1 MRIESA
7 RGLPLFI
14 TIDARP
20 LVTVENYYKWY
31 DLWLVLAFENE
42 VLPIS
47 FSNLEP
53 TAALL
58 GESANCDH
66 TPNPGVVVA
75 YAVKRGWHVDPEAM
89 KEMLERWRGR

>member
-1 MRIESA
+1 MTIEST
-7 RGLPLFI
+7 RGLPLFV
-14 TIDARP
+14 TIAARP
-20 LVTVENYYKWY
+20 LVTVENYAKWY

-53 TAALL
+53 TAARLD
-58 GESANCDH
+58 EAAYCDH
-66 TPNPGVVVA
+66 TPNPGVVAA